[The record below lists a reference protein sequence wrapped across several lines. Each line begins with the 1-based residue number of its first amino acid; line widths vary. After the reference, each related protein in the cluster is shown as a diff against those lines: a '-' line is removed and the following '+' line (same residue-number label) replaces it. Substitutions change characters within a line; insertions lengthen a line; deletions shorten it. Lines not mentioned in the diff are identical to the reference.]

1 MPLIRLL
8 ARAKIQ
14 AAVYAEGQV
23 VLFPKDVADAV
34 LSSKYG
40 EEVQEA
46 PVFVNH
52 VSRIEPDP
60 EPSTENLPEP
70 SSE

>member
-14 AAVYAEGQV
+14 AAVYDEGQV
-23 VLFPKDVADAV
+23 VLFPKDVADDV
-34 LSSKYG
+34 LSSGYG

-52 VSRIEPDP
+52 ISRIGPDP
-60 EPSTENLPEP
+60 DTPPENLPGG
-70 SSE
+70 